1 MEEEK
6 IALAAGATNG
16 LYGSDFLGNQEFY
29 VDENYEGGE
38 DYLTKDK
45 KSAAILVYE
54 DQFGQKYLDE
64 YTLAALTGATRY
76 TEYHYSDGSS
86 MAVSDYILL
95 HKKDAVPEGYES
107 VTRKFPDFSGTY
119 PFNSELG
126 LYEVTDEQ
134 LAELIANFKKMNPEL
149 DVTTETRR
157 IELKKINEEK
167 NGNEYSELSEMI
179 NGPKEDEDYSSINFK
194 K

>member
-29 VDENYEGGE
+29 VDENYKSGE

-64 YTLAALTGATRY
+64 YTLAALIGKY
-76 TEYHYSDGSS
+76 TEYKYADGSS

-95 HKKDAVPEGYES
+95 HKRDAVPEGYES

-119 PFNSELG
+119 PFNSELE

-134 LAELIANFKKMNPEL
+134 LAELIVNFKKMNPDL
-149 DVTTETRR
+149 DVTTEIRR

-167 NGNEYSELSEMI
+167 NGNEYSELSEMM